1 MHDVSRFCFGDIEST
16 GLGKDAGI
24 VEISWIETDSKF
36 NEVARYGSL
45 IKPGVPIQVGAMS
58 VHGITEDMVKNA
70 PTIEEFMREQGFPL
84 DKENLVLVAHNAVF
98 DINFFGPWMQEPLTL
113 CTMKAARVIYP
124 EADNHKLTTLKYYL
138 GLEGCHDRAHSADED
153 VNVLMQLVKRMCADA
168 ECGLAELMRIQN
180 IPRTIKKMSFGKHRG
195 KLLSELPKDYV
206 TWLLTKA
213 DNIDN
218 DLRASLLA
226 L

>member
-1 MHDVSRFCFGDIEST
+1 MYRYIFGDIEST

-58 VHGITEDMVKNA
+58 VHRITEDMVKNA
-70 PTIEEFMREQGFPL
+70 PTIEEFMQEQGFPL
-84 DKENLVLVAHNAVF
+84 DGEGTVLVAHQAAF

-113 CTMKAARVIYP
+113 CTLKAARIIYP
-124 EADNHKLTTLKYYL
+124 DADNHKLTTLKYYL

-153 VNVLMQLVKRMCADA
+153 VNVLIQLAKRMCVDA
-168 ECGLAELMRIQN
+168 ECGLPELIYIQN

-213 DNIDN
+213 DNIN
-218 DLRASLLA
+218 SDLRASLLA

>member
-1 MHDVSRFCFGDIEST
+1 
-16 GLGKDAGI
+16 
-24 VEISWIETDSKF
+24 
-36 NEVARYGSL
+36 
-45 IKPGVPIQVGAMS
+45 
-58 VHGITEDMVKNA
+58 
-70 PTIEEFMREQGFPL
+70 MREQGFPL

-98 DINFFGPWMQEPLTL
+98 DINFFGPWMQNPLTL
-113 CTMKAARVIYP
+113 CTMKAARIIYP
-124 EADNHKLTTLKYYL
+124 DADNHKLTTLKYYL

-180 IPRTIKKMSFGKHRG
+180 IPRTIKKMTFGKYYG
-195 KLLSELPKDYV
+195 KLLTELPKDYV